1 MNFSWERAMSRRI
14 ERSKAPAAGAAARI
28 AAAALA
34 LVGALG
40 WTSLQAA
47 PPVGPAPAIAAPTI
61 AAPAAPAPASATPGV
76 PTPMH
81 ALTAQDLEAWLD
93 GLMPTALH
101 TAQTPGAVVVVVK
114 DGQVLLEKG
123 YGFADYDKRIP
134 VDPRQTLFRPG
145 SVSKLFTWTA
155 VMQLV
160 EQGKLNLDAD
170 VNTYLDF
177 PIPAYKG
184 VPVTLRQLMTH
195 RAGFSETARDLLT
208 YGKAPP
214 PLGEVMKRYIPPRI
228 FLPDGGP
235 GYSNYGASLAGYIVQ
250 RVSGEPFEAYIQ
262 DHIFTPLGMNNS
274 TFVQPLPAAMVPH
287 MAVGYATSEHPG
299 PGFEVIDM
307 PPAGALTTTGDD
319 ISHFM
324 IAHLQLGRYGA
335 GQILAPATATEMH
348 TTVWKAF
355 PDLNGNLLGFYQ
367 QNVNG
372 HRVIAHG
379 GDTNFFHSDLD
390 LFIDDNVG
398 LFISVNARG
407 KDGMGE
413 FLRDSLFAAFA
424 DRYFPAASPP
434 APSTV
439 DAATA
444 KAHAAMIAGSYIT
457 TRRSDSTFVSLVQLI
472 SPNVV
477 QANPDGSIEAAPL
490 GTMERFVE
498 VTPFLWRQ
506 FNGHDRIQA
515 TVEGGKVTRWSSD
528 SAAPIF
534 VYVRPGG
541 LAGAGLELPLAIA
554 AMIFLVL
561 TAASWPW
568 AAFARW
574 RYGKTFAHTGT
585 RAWLYRATRLCA
597 VLAPVAVILWD
608 VVLQLVSD
616 TTGAAVGLLLH
627 LAQLV
632 SFLAFAGGVL
642 AALANLW
649 QVFRAPA
656 SWPARLFAV
665 VLFVAFGY
673 MLWIALH
680 YHLIGVSGEY

>member
-1 MNFSWERAMSRRI
+1 MSGRIDKASGRSWRAI
-14 ERSKAPAAGAAARI
+14 AGGCLAATLAIAGMFGAATLR
-28 AAAALA
+28 
-34 LVGALG
+34 
-40 WTSLQAA
+40 AA
-47 PPVGPAPAIAAPTI
+47 PPVGPAPSAN
-61 AAPAAPAPASATPGV
+61 APASAAAAAM
-76 PTPMH
+76 PTH
-81 ALTAQDLEAWLD
+81 ALTAADLEPWLD
-93 GLMPTALH
+93 GLMPTALR

-123 YGFADYDKRIP
+123 YGYADYARRIP

-177 PIPAYKG
+177 KIPAYHG
-184 VPVTLRQLMTH
+184 IPVTLRQLMTH

-214 PLGEVMKRYIPPRI
+214 PLGEVLKRYVPPRI
-228 FLPDGGP
+228 FAPDDGP
-235 GYSNYGASLAGYIVQ
+235 GYSNYGASVAGYIVQ
-250 RVSGEPFEAYIQ
+250 RVSGEPFEAYVQ
-262 DHIFTPLGMNNS
+262 RHIFAPLAMPNS
-274 TFVQPLPAAMVPH
+274 TFVQPLPAAMAPH
-287 MAVGYATSEHPG
+287 MAVGYATAEKPG
-299 PGFEVIDM
+299 PGFEIIDM
-307 PPAGALTTTGDD
+307 PPAGSLSTTGDD
-319 ISHFM
+319 MSHFM

-335 GQILAPATATEMH
+335 GQILQPATATEMH
-348 TTVWKAF
+348 TTATKAF

-367 QNVNG
+367 QNING

-379 GDTNFFHSDLD
+379 GDTDFFHSDLT

-398 LFISVNARG
+398 MFISVNARG
-407 KDGMGE
+407 KEGMGE

-424 DRYFPAASPP
+424 DRYFPAASEPP
-434 APSTV
+434 PPSV

-457 TRRSDSTFVSLVQLI
+457 TRRSDSTFVSLVSLI

-477 QANPDGSIEAAPL
+477 VANPDGSIEAAPL
-490 GTMERFVE
+490 GQLERFVE
-498 VTPFLWRQ
+498 VKPFLWRE
-506 FNGHDRIQA
+506 FGGHDRIQA
-515 TVEGGKVTRWSSD
+515 TVVDGKVTRWSSD

-534 VYVRPGG
+534 VYLRAGG

-554 AMIFLVL
+554 ALLFLVA
-561 TAASWPW
+561 TALSWPW

-574 RYGKTFAHTGT
+574 RYGGKFAHSGA
-585 RAWLYRATRLCA
+585 RATLYRATRFCA
-597 VLAPVAVILWD
+597 ILAPIAVVLWT
-608 VVLQLVSD
+608 VVLQLVSE

-627 LAQLV
+627 AAQLV
-632 SFLAFAGGVL
+632 SLLAFGGGAL

-649 QVFRAPA
+649 LVVRSPA
-656 SWPARLFAV
+656 KWHARLFAA
-665 VLFVAFGY
+665 LLLAAFAF
-673 MLWIALH
+673 MLWMALH
-680 YHLIGVSGEY
+680 YHLIGFGSEY